1 MNRDKWGCF
10 WLVLLI
16 IMIHKS
22 QPQDT
27 PYLPVTPHNQEVR
40 K

>member
-1 MNRDKWGCF
+1 MNKEKMTCF

-22 QPQDT
+22 QPKDA
-27 PYLPVTPHNQEVR
+27 PYSPVTPYNQDR
-40 K
+40 LK